1 MADLTLWIDQEIS
14 KLVIVTADAKNA
26 KNAKKKSNAF
36 RKIKQLDYA

>member
-26 KNAKKKSNAF
+26 KKKSNAF
-36 RKIKQLDYA
+36 RKIKQLNP